1 MACNCLLLFIVDR
14 LPNDFNVE
22 ILTQKKNRF
31 PKQKLIMNILL
42 PQPLEVEAIRLLE
55 QAGHSVTIASEPQPE
70 TVKPLMKNADA
81 ILLRT
86 GITMTRELIEAADD
100 LKVISRTGG
109 GFDNVDVEAATDN
122 GVIVTSNL
130 GVNSISVCEHVLAFM
145 LALAKKLYVLDKAV
159 RHDEYS
165 IRYQNLSRD
174 LHGKTIGLLGFGR
187 IGYRVA
193 TACKTLFNMAVIAC
207 DPYLPDEVKSEYG
220 GLVRFVDK
228 EELCK
233 TADVVS
239 IHVPLT
245 EQTRHT
251 LSTREFTLMKPEA
264 IVINTSRGPVIDED
278 ALIEALKTGEIGGA
292 GLDVQSTEPPASDNG
307 LLQLENVIL
316 TPHSAALTNE
326 CVIRMATEA
335 AKRSLEV
342 LSGQKPINIANP
354 EVLQQDQWRHLK

>member
-1 MACNCLLLFIVDR
+1 
-14 LPNDFNVE
+14 
-22 ILTQKKNRF
+22 
-31 PKQKLIMNILL
+31 MNILL
-42 PQPLEVEAIRLLE
+42 PQPLEDEAVRLLK
-55 QAGHSVTIASEPQPE
+55 QAGHTVTIAPDPKPE
-70 TVKPLMKNADA
+70 TVKPLLKDADA

-130 GVNSISVCEHVLAFM
+130 GVNTISVCEHVLGFM
-145 LALAKKLYVLDKAV
+145 LALAKKFFVLDKAV
-159 RHDEYS
+159 RNEEYS
-165 IRYQNLSRD
+165 IRYNNLSRD

-187 IGYRVA
+187 IGYQVA
-193 TACKTLFNMAVIAC
+193 TACKTVFNMTVIAC
-207 DPYLPDEVKSEYG
+207 DPYLPDEVKARYA

-228 EELCK
+228 KELCEK
-233 TADVVS
+233 ADVIS

-251 LSTREFTLMKPEA
+251 LSTQEFKLMKPEA
-264 IVINTSRGPVIDED
+264 IVINTSRGPVIDEE
-278 ALIEALKTGEIGGA
+278 ALIEALTTGEIGGA
-292 GLDVQSTEPPASDNG
+292 GLDVQSTEPPAPDNG
-307 LLQLENVIL
+307 LLQMENVIL

-335 AKRSLEV
+335 AQRSLEV
-342 LSGQKPINIANP
+342 LAGKKPSNVANP
-354 EVLQQDQWRHLK
+354 DVLEQDRWQHLK